1 MNNIL
6 TISPSP
12 HIHSGDSVKKNMRDV
27 IIALLPAYAVALYS
41 FGLGAF
47 IVSLT
52 AIFSCLLFEFLIQKY
67 LIKYIKFL

>member
-27 IIALLPAYAVALYS
+27 IIALLPAYAVAL
-41 FGLGAF
+41 
-47 IVSLT
+47 
-52 AIFSCLLFEFLIQKY
+52 
-67 LIKYIKFL
+67 